1 MLVRPDR
8 LYGFLD
14 AVTASLT
21 VDDDL
26 DSLTALASL
35 ATTAAQ
41 VADDRISFEVMP
53 WEPEPTDPNR
63 VVPSAEAADIFQRI
77 RTDAPLEDDEEETA
91 PEVAAG
97 GVQGT
102 TSPAKTTP
110 RPAPK
115 TGTRPADRDPEAPR
129 SRRPATCATDF
140 RRGRGGRRS
149 PKLRRYQPPS
159 QRDNTSSLNI
169 SATRP
174 SRSRCTSP

>member
-97 GVQGT
+97 GGAGDDE
-102 TSPAKTTP
+102 SGEDDA
-110 RPAPK
+110 
-115 TGTRPADRDPEAPR
+115 APR
-129 SRRPATCATDF
+129 TEDRNAT
-140 RRGRGGRRS
+140 GGQGS
-149 PKLRRYQPPS
+149 G
-159 QRDNTSSLNI
+159 
-169 SATRP
+169 SATVETAGDM
-174 SRSRCTSP
+174 CD